1 VDYNK
6 HQFTGNEDDSKFI
19 FHGDTK
25 GDTKY
30 FPDAKQMEI
39 VGMEGDNRLAI
50 VPMVSK

>member
-1 VDYNK
+1 MDYNK

-19 FHGDTK
+19 FHGDTN
-25 GDTKY
+25 Y

-50 VPMVSK
+50 VQMVSK

>member
-1 VDYNK
+1 MDYNK

-19 FHGDTK
+19 FH